1 MALTAGRST
10 NCLAE
15 NIGGVARL
23 WLADRAS
30 VASVTVGGT
39 DGDFTAITMAAT
51 KVFYEFQFLEESL
64 EFTEDGA
71 ITNDS
76 SVFTQKL
83 LGTWRSWSQTDR
95 KRLVDLYTASRCG
108 LVGIAELESG
118 DCVLIGINASKPTV
132 TNKYTLKMETSA
144 FKSGKKFD
152 DATGND
158 IVLVARSGSP
168 VSKFTPG
175 AAGVP
180 LT

>member
-15 NIGGVARL
+15 NTGGVARA
-23 WLADRAS
+23 WAVDRAD
-30 VASVTVGGT
+30 VASVTVGST
-39 DGDFTAITMAAT
+39 DKDITAITMVT
-51 KVFYEFQFLEESL
+51 DKVFFEFQFLEETL

-76 SVFTQKL
+76 SVFTQKV

-95 KRLVDLYTASRCG
+95 KRLVELYASSRCG
-108 LVGIAELESG
+108 LVWILELESG
-118 DCVLIGINASKPTV
+118 DCVLIGINAAKPTV
-132 TNKYTLKMETSA
+132 TNKYTVKMESSA

-158 IVLVARSGSP
+158 IVLTARSSSP
-168 VSKFTPG
+168 ATKFTPG